1 MGSAAIRG
9 KKVVVESQDF
19 ETVISSVE
27 GEVTVE
33 GDGGGGGGRTIKGG
47 EQAII
52 RQLSGQRPTI
62 IIQPI
67 TDDQRE
73 MIEDKVTMA
82 CNACRTV
89 YFDVAQKKSE
99 TGRAPG
105 DGPVD
110 DNAKS
115 PGSDEDEDE
124 DEPKGDAV
132 VKEDSLTPGGLDE
145 LFLEDTTGTDE
156 GDNFLIPVVVT
167 PVDTAPDEV
176 VGSASEIQGT

>member
-33 GDGGGGGGRTIKGG
+33 GDSGGGGGRTIKGG

-52 RQLSGQRPTI
+52 RQLPGQRPTI
-62 IIQPI
+62 IVQPI
-67 TDDQRE
+67 PDDQRE

-99 TGRAPG
+99 MGRAPG

-115 PGSDEDEDE
+115 PGSDE

>member
-62 IIQPI
+62 IVQPI
-67 TDDQRE
+67 PDDQRE

-115 PGSDEDEDE
+115 PGSDEDE
-124 DEPKGDAV
+124 PKGDAV

-167 PVDTAPDEV
+167 PVDTTPDEV